1 MSADERERRFLER
14 ARAELDEGAAS
25 LDARKLARLS
35 RARAGAVE
43 AAASRRRIR
52 FALPAGVVATASIAL
67 FAWFLA
73 ARPGPEPE
81 LESVLGDIELLS
93 STDDLEL
100 YENLEFLEWLDFDAP
115 VG

>member
-1 MSADERERRFLER
+1 MTTEERERRLLER
-14 ARAELDEGAAS
+14 ARLELDESAAS
-25 LDARKLARLS
+25 LDARTLSRLS
-35 RARAGAVE
+35 RARARAV
-43 AAASRRRIR
+43 AAVAVRRRRR
-52 FALPAGVVATASIAL
+52 FVLPAGAIATAAVAL
-67 FAWFLA
+67 GAWFLV

-81 LESVLGDIELLS
+81 LESVLADIELLS